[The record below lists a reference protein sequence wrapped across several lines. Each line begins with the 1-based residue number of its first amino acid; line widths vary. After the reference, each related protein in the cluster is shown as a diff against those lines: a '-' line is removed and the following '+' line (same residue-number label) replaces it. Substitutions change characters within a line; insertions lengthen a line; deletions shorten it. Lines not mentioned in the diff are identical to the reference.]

1 MPSGHLY
8 AALMRD
14 GITFDEYQSLIDILK
29 GNNLIYET
37 GNMLSI
43 TAHGKEIAAKVN
55 SILYGE
61 RAD

>member
-8 AALMRD
+8 AALMQD
-14 GITFDEYQSLIDILK
+14 GITFDEYQSLISILK

-37 GNMLSI
+37 GNLLFL
-43 TAHGKEIAAKVN
+43 TAHGREIAAKVN
-55 SILYGE
+55 SILYGK